1 MEMVQDLLDPMNEDI
16 RIRESAAEGV
26 FVSGVLWVPVKSVKE
41 GMKVFN
47 MGEKHWATSFTK
59 LNAHSSWSHA
69 VLMVKIDKSQIL
81 SEK

>member
-47 MGEKHWATSFTK
+47 MGEKH
-59 LNAHSSWSHA
+59 
-69 VLMVKIDKSQIL
+69 
-81 SEK
+81 